1 MSIDWR
7 ERNPEKLKEQIKRA
21 LSTAPNASKV
31 AATERVPPLRE
42 FLNRLRNPFFGH
54 LFDSVKRAR
63 LRAELLA
70 QLKALPPR
78 GMVQFK
84 LKPHDEAYAAFALV
98 IEEIRRDHPEYGVI
112 RWKGG
117 NAIIRSEDEEL
128 LRIMDP
134 TLHAVNVASG
144 FVEKGG

>member
-1 MSIDWR
+1 
-7 ERNPEKLKEQIKRA
+7 
-21 LSTAPNASKV
+21 
-31 AATERVPPLRE
+31 
-42 FLNRLRNPFFGH
+42 
-54 LFDSVKRAR
+54 VKRAR